1 MDVRP
6 LDVVLQVTESLFLFF
21 QCFSSLY
28 FGVDG
33 FDIAMSLSSL
43 IFYPEVFNLLLSLCS
58 EFFISDVV
66 FVISRSSICVCACV
80 CIYMNV
86 SSISFSL
93 CSHFLSI
100 LEHLSNSCFKVIVC

>member
-6 LDVVLQVTESLFLFF
+6 PDVVLQVTESLFLFF

-43 IFYPEVFNLLLSLCS
+43 IF
-58 EFFISDVV
+58 
-66 FVISRSSICVCACV
+66 
-80 CIYMNV
+80 
-86 SSISFSL
+86 
-93 CSHFLSI
+93 
-100 LEHLSNSCFKVIVC
+100 